1 MIVMPYNVTV
11 LDLDITGTNP
21 ANKIVDEPHTLA
33 PGLQVRSIAPNLGPF
48 FGESIIVKNSSG
60 VTLTRGTDY
69 QLVELH
75 QEATLKY
82 GKEIFSVIL
91 IINSAVS
98 SNVTITYQALGGHYT
113 YNDNAIIN
121 LYNTV
126 ITDNRPVNWAN
137 VLNKPDQYPPS
148 VHSHLLE
155 DVFGFEAVVDYL
167 ERIKRAIT
175 LGQTSIILEILQE
188 IQNSISVTPG
198 TYTKVTVDNQ
208 GRVTSGSNPTTLAG
222 YGITDAYTK
231 TETDNAI
238 STAISNTVGTTVYTK
253 TEVDNMLNA
262 LANIFN
268 QKLDEIRLS
277 LNNTYVP

>member
-1 MIVMPYNVTV
+1 MPYNVTV

>member
-1 MIVMPYNVTV
+1 MPYNVTV

-21 ANKIVDEPHTLA
+21 ANKIADEPHTLA

-126 ITDNRPVNWAN
+126 ITDNRPVNWTN

-175 LGQTSIILEILQE
+175 LGQTSIILAILQE

-268 QKLDEIRLS
+268 KKLDEIRLS